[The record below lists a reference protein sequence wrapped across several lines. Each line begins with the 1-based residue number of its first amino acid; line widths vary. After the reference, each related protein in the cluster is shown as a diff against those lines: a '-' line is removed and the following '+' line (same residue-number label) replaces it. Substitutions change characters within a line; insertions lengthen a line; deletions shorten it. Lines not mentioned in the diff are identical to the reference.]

1 MAVENCA
8 FHTSSA
14 KAPRLTGGAN
24 GKEFVCQYRRCKR
37 CGLSPWVWKIPWSRK
52 WHPAPVSLLGKF
64 HGQRSLAGYSPW
76 GLRELDTTEHLST
89 HTLGLTL
96 ICYLQ
101 NSALPIL
108 AQESWVKVT
117 KFKIKR

>member
-1 MAVENCA
+1 MAVKNCA

-52 WHPAPVSLLGKF
+52 WHPAPVLLLGKF

-76 GLRELDTTEHLST
+76 GLRELDMTEHLST
-89 HTLGLTL
+89 RTGPHVDLLPAELSVADSRTGILGKQPSL
-96 ICYLQ
+96 
-101 NSALPIL
+101 
-108 AQESWVKVT
+108 
-117 KFKIKR
+117 R